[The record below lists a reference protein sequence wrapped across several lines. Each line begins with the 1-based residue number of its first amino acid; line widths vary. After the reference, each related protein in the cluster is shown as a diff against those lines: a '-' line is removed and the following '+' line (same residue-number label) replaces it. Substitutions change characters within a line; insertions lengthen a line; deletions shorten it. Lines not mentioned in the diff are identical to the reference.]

1 MHLFDIDN
9 IVDRKLNNYIIISL
23 TITLFCVHTSRNTPA
38 KPMLFSDS
46 MLKLSG
52 LFFACC
58 ILPFKRIVY
67 DKQSYFAGLFKGMS
81 A

>member
-9 IVDRKLNNYIIISL
+9 RVDRRLSSYVIILL
-23 TITLFCVHTSRNTPA
+23 TIILFCIHTYINTPA

-58 ILPFKRIVY
+58 ILPFKRIV
-67 DKQSYFAGLFKGMS
+67 DDQQSYFVGLFKGMS